1 MKIYYNSTT
10 NEYYYEG
17 NTMTRRL
24 DNGDVYSGIP
34 KKTRLKEWGF
44 VEVEPEPVP
53 EPTQE
58 ELLENAR
65 DVKLAQLDEYDNSN
79 VVNGFLFN
87 GEIMWLTP
95 AERTNYM
102 ITLEG
107 AKRRNIE
114 SVPFFGQNILVD
126 MGISILDQIN
136 IYAMECANVTL
147 AHKNAINELE
157 TIEEINDYDFT
168 VGYPEK
174 LAF

>member
-1 MKIYYNSTT
+1 MKIYYNSKT

-17 NTMTRRL
+17 NTITRRL

-44 VEVEPEPVP
+44 VEVEPEPEP

-58 ELLENAR
+58 ELLEITR
-65 DVKLAQLDEYDNSN
+65 GVKLAQLDEYDNSTA
-79 VVNGFLFN
+79 VNGFTFK

-136 IYAMECANVTL
+136 IYAMECVNVTL